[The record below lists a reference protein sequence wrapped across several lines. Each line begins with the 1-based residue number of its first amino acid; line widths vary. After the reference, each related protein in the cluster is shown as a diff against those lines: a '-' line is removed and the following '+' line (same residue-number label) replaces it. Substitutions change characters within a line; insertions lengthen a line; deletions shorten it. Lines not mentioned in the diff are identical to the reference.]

1 MPDTPTPETPAELA
15 AKAKRIAM
23 EARDWFARFEFE
35 EARYREGNGHR
46 SLRLEALNRTHEAI
60 DRLESLATLAAS
72 STAPHRW
79 LFTDEHGLECV
90 TTLDPSL
97 WNARSR
103 NSRTNVT
110 PLYAAPA
117 AAERKP
123 LTDEQITAIWSEKPR
138 WHAAPIG
145 ETDLEFARAIER
157 AHGITAAP
165 AGSEGE

>member
-1 MPDTPTPETPAELA
+1 MTKVDTPAELA
-15 AKAKRIAM
+15 AEAKAVAI

-35 EARYREGNGHR
+35 EARYRSGNGHS
-46 SLRLEALNRTHEAI
+46 SLRLGALNRTHAAI

-72 STAPHRW
+72 RTTPHRW

-117 AAERKP
+117 PAAAERKP
-123 LTDEQITAIWSEKPR
+123 LTVREILAATCRITV
-138 WHAAPIG
+138 
-145 ETDLEFARAIER
+145 TEFPEARDYDIAVARATER
-157 AHGITAAP
+157 AHGI
-165 AGSEGE
+165 S

>member
-1 MPDTPTPETPAELA
+1 MPDAPTPETPAELA
-15 AKAKRIAM
+15 AKARAYLLPYRHAPQDM
-23 EARDWFARFEFE
+23 LPELRDEFH
-35 EARYREGNGHR
+35 AI
-46 SLRLEALNRTHEAI
+46 I

-103 NSRTNVT
+103 NSRTNAT

-123 LTDEQITAIWSEKPR
+123 ICGDCANGGTCVYVQTDT
-138 WHAAPIG
+138 G
-145 ETDLEFARAIER
+145 EACK
-157 AHGITAAP
+157 
-165 AGSEGE
+165 

>member
-15 AKAKRIAM
+15 AKARAYLLPYRHAPQDM
-23 EARDWFARFEFE
+23 LPELRDEFH
-35 EARYREGNGHR
+35 AI
-46 SLRLEALNRTHEAI
+46 I

-72 STAPHRW
+72 RTTPHRW

-117 AAERKP
+117 PAAAERKP
-123 LTDEQITAIWSEKPR
+123 LTVREILAATCRITV
-138 WHAAPIG
+138 
-145 ETDLEFARAIER
+145 TEFPEARDYDIAVARATER
-157 AHGITAAP
+157 AHGI
-165 AGSEGE
+165 S

>member
-1 MPDTPTPETPAELA
+1 MTEDPDIADIIAGTLQTSRAHAYELMSRALGGKDAEPTAQWGDPRVQAVYECLCSMEVPPAEQHWEGWTA
-15 AKAKRIAM
+15 RRIV
-23 EARDWFARFEFE
+23 
-35 EARYREGNGHR
+35 
-46 SLRLEALNRTHEAI
+46 
-60 DRLESLATLAAS
+60 DRLATLAAS

-117 AAERKP
+117 AEEHKP
-123 LTDEQITAIWSEKPR
+123 LTDE
-138 WHAAPIG
+138 
-145 ETDLEFARAIER
+145 
-157 AHGITAAP
+157 P
-165 AGSEGE
+165 A